1 MGGSFLHLLERY
13 VGRNRRQNALYPVS
27 TLLINAL
34 PTKEAQA
41 EQKRPH
47 RRTPQDIHLSVS
59 LTSNFWCSCKNVPP
73 TRGLD
78 VALLGKGVEH
88 AQTLYYAQAH
98 PARMRSPLLLTTFN
112 IIKLHLTVFRTL
124 VLIILRPNYRPNCNN
139 NPRLKACIWRKC
151 WRVGSHLLSSMIA
164 LYLAYQTL
172 FV

>member
-1 MGGSFLHLLERY
+1 MGESFLHLLERY
-13 VGRNRRQNALYPVS
+13 VGRKRRQNALYPVS

-47 RRTPQDIHLSVS
+47 RRTPQDIYMSVR
-59 LTSNFWCSCKNVPP
+59 LTSNFWCSCKNIPP

-98 PARMRSPLLLTTFN
+98 PARMRSPRLLTT
-112 IIKLHLTVFRTL
+112 VVRES
-124 VLIILRPNYRPNCNN
+124 VRD
-139 NPRLKACIWRKC
+139 RK
-151 WRVGSHLLSSMIA
+151 VNGSHSICAKVFFLCIVGLGRYSRQPTDRLATA
-164 LYLAYQTL
+164 LAAD
-172 FV
+172 